1 MEKLCSKCKQIKGMD
16 SFAKNN
22 SAKDG
27 KQSVCKEC
35 DNKRNKEYYQVHK
48 ETILKRHNEWI
59 ENNRTRH
66 NENVYR
72 YAVRTGIIKNP
83 RIPEKPKK
91 YKEMIESNKLKK
103 CV

>member
-1 MEKLCSKCKQIKGMD
+1 MEKYCSKCKKTKGVD
-16 SFAKNN
+16 LFAKNK
-22 SAKDG
+22 STKDG
-27 KQSVCKEC
+27 RQSVCKDC
-35 DNKRNKEYYQVHK
+35 DNKRNKEYYQQHK
-48 ETILKRHNEWI
+48 EEILKRHTEWI
-59 ENNRTRH
+59 ETNRAKH

-103 CV
+103 CI